1 MSKSLK
7 DIYLEK
13 GKTTMD
19 DLLNSKRVTIY
30 EKLDGI
36 NFGFVYSNGNF
47 SFFKK
52 NPKSTIGSIDRVL
65 TSMYDQPI
73 NYINELDKSLF
84 DGADNWVFSFDYF
97 PNTNPSTIKYES
109 QPKNNLVLNY
119 IDDGNGNKI
128 LDKEILDVW
137 ADRLEVGRC
146 PIIFDG
152 KFTLEQI
159 EKIFQ
164 YLNYTADEIQNKLQ
178 GLTFTEWLY
187 SIINPNVTQSTLNSN
202 LKGQIDSLFF
212 RFENQVGDIYY
223 GNIKNPYIEELIHTS
238 KKNTNIDHN
247 YYIILSDILDYLMKI
262 NIDKIKLTSVK
273 FEDRYVELISN
284 IFNRYMKVKG
294 DDYSSMVI
302 QLPEYLNKEF
312 NKLNINLIKDKTTLE
327 IMRHSKISQ
336 DIFRIFLS
344 SFRRKRTYA
353 NFIFTDTMN
362 DYFNRYVDIITDM
375 CSYEKEDGLIKES
388 FITFDEFERIYI
400 NGENS
405 EDVLGVDL
413 ETVLRNQPDIVLDEI
428 ETEFNSDTFLSS
440 IFVETEKRHSRLDS
454 RVPVNLIIDVF
465 APFTKSIDEFVEYTY
480 KETGVPFVIICI
492 KNQGAVFTQELQE
505 RAFKSMLEKG
515 GQYVDYIFVSRPN
528 LRKIVNSFENKYR
541 VNKIYSSSKFMKLIN
556 VQVIDNFRNNNILDF
571 VDNENGEIAEYY
583 ANDDSIYNQITTAL
597 YNTNFTEFKK
607 YAVDEYSNLFNEF
620 VRKFNGY

>member
-19 DLLNSKRVTIY
+19 DLLNSKRITIY

-52 NPKSTIGSIDRVL
+52 NPKSPIGSIDRVL

-73 NYINELDKSLF
+73 NYINELDKGLF
-84 DGADNWVFSFDYF
+84 DGSDNWVFSFDYF
-97 PNTNPSTIKYES
+97 PNTNPSTIQYES

-128 LDKEILDVW
+128 LDKEVLDVW
-137 ADRLEVGRC
+137 ADKLEVGRC

-164 YLNYTADEIQNKLQ
+164 YLNYTSEEIQDKLQ

-187 SIINPNVTQSTLNSN
+187 SIINPNITQSTLNSN

-212 RFENQVGDIYY
+212 RFENQLGDVYY
-223 GNIKNPYIEELIHTS
+223 GNIKNPYIEELINKS
-238 KKNTNIDHN
+238 KKTTNVDHN

-262 NIDKIKLTSVK
+262 NVENIKLKSDK

-294 DDYSSMVI
+294 DDYNSMVI
-302 QLPEYLNKEF
+302 QLPDYLTKEF
-312 NKLNINLIKDKTTLE
+312 NKLNINLIKNKETLE

-362 DYFNRYVDIITDM
+362 TYFNRYVDIITDM
-375 CSYEKEDGLIKES
+375 CSYEKEDGIIKES

-400 NGENS
+400 KGEKS

-428 ETEFNSDTFLSS
+428 STDFNTDTFLSS
-440 IFVETEKRHSRLDS
+440 IFVETEKRKRRLDS
-454 RVPVNLIIDVF
+454 RVPVNLIVDIF
-465 APFTKSIDEFVEYTY
+465 APFTKSVDEFIEYVY
-480 KETGVPFVIICI
+480 KETSVPFVIVCI
-492 KNQGAVFTQELQE
+492 KNQGSIFTQELQE
-505 RAFKSMLEKG
+505 RAFKSMMEKG
-515 GQYVDYIFVSRPN
+515 GQYIDYIFVSRPN

-556 VQVIDNFRNNNILDF
+556 IQVIDNFRNNNVLDF

-583 ANDDSIYNQITTAL
+583 ANDDSVYNLLTTAL
-597 YNTNFTEFKK
+597 YNSNFSEFKK
-607 YAVDEYSNLFNEF
+607 YVVDEYSNLFNEF
-620 VRKFNGY
+620 MRKFNGY